1 LIFLVGFD
9 DFLFVNI
16 FKKKK
21 KEKYSNA
28 LRGGGRRGLKG
39 GEMRVD

>member
-21 KEKYSNA
+21 REIFKCIE
-28 LRGGGRRGLKG
+28 RRREEGVK
-39 GEMRVD
+39 RW